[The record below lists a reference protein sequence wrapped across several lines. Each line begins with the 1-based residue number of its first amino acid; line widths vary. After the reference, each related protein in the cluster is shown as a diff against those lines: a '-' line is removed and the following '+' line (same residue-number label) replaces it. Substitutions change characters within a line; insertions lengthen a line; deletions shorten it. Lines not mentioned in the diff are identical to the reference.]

1 MEIKVTGK
9 NFKEEV
15 IESKVPVLID
25 FYATWCG
32 PCRMLAPVL
41 SEAAEEVGDAVKVCK
56 IDVDEEPEIAEE
68 FGISS
73 VPTLLLIKNG
83 NIVNWLTGFVP
94 KEEILDLMKT

>member
-1 MEIKVTGK
+1 
-9 NFKEEV
+9 
-15 IESKVPVLID
+15 
-25 FYATWCG
+25 
-32 PCRMLAPVL
+32 
-41 SEAAEEVGDAVKVCK
+41 
-56 IDVDEEPEIAEE
+56 VDEEQEIAEA